1 MTPGSFAV
9 ELNHYL
15 QLARDNFNL
24 RTIDYVNL
32 NGVSFIYNSG
42 IPFYSRP
49 VAINGKVVVGKVI
62 DVNGDDVQSVS
73 KLDTDVITVMR
84 NCKVRNYS
92 TNIMDT
98 DHSVEICFKGKKTYN
113 DVVNKLEE
121 YQHIKDRLLISKPTV
136 SHAAFHDG
144 LPLFVLSYCKTN
156 TFSTKAMVSKVD
168 SDEDEMFF
176 LFNHNQLQGEF
187 NHPSAIINYHC
198 NKRS

>member
-1 MTPGSFAV
+1 M
-9 ELNHYL
+9 
-15 QLARDNFNL
+15 
-24 RTIDYVNL
+24 
-32 NGVSFIYNSG
+32 SFIYNSG

-49 VAINGKVVVGKVI
+49 IAINGKVVVGKVI

-98 DHSVEICFKGKKTYN
+98 DHSVEICFKGKKTYHE
-113 DVVNKLEE
+113 VVNKLEE

-144 LPLFVLSYCKTN
+144 LPLFVLSYCKASS
-156 TFSTKAMVSKVD
+156 FSTKAMVSKVD
-168 SDEDEMFF
+168 NDEDEMFF

-198 NKRS
+198 KKRS